1 MIYIKKE
8 QSNFY
13 IEKVYKGK
21 NYKKMMKII
30 EILKEKGYK
39 VIDYDLAFNLNPS
52 VLKYKELFLKLTI
65 DDLLLNDLEKF
76 KKVLSKTDQFFITIS
91 FKENYNFSKLPFG
104 FEMIIN
110 DLCYMFPF
118 CNYIDL
124 KSNDIDIINKL
135 DKDKSKI
142 LNDLE
147 NWALELGERV
157 NIK

>member
-1 MIYIKKE
+1 
-8 QSNFY
+8 
-13 IEKVYKGK
+13 
-21 NYKKMMKII
+21 MMKII

-104 FEMIIN
+104 FEIIIN

-118 CNYIDL
+118 WNYIDL

-135 DKDKSKI
+135 DKDKNKI
-142 LNDLE
+142 LDELE
-147 NWALELGERV
+147 NWALELGERKT
-157 NIK
+157 I

>member
-1 MIYIKKE
+1 MKKE

-13 IEKVYKGK
+13 IEKVCKGK

-30 EILKEKGYK
+30 EVLREKGYK

-52 VLKYKELFLKLTI
+52 VLKYKEFFLKLTK
-65 DDLLLNDLEKF
+65 DDLLVNDLEKF
-76 KKVLSKTDQFFITIS
+76 KKVLSKTDQFFITIG

-104 FEMIIN
+104 FEIIIN

-118 CNYIDL
+118 WNYIDL

-147 NWALELGERV
+147 NWALELGERKT
-157 NIK
+157 IK

>member
-104 FEMIIN
+104 FEIIIN

-118 CNYIDL
+118 WNYIDL

-135 DKDKSKI
+135 DKDKNKI
-142 LNDLE
+142 LDELE
-147 NWALELGERV
+147 NWALELGERKT
-157 NIK
+157 I

>member
-1 MIYIKKE
+1 MKKE

-13 IEKVYKGK
+13 IEKVCKGK

-30 EILKEKGYK
+30 EVLREKGYK

-52 VLKYKELFLKLTI
+52 VLKYKKLFLKLTK
-65 DDLLLNDLEKF
+65 DDLLINDLEKF
-76 KKVLSKTDQFFITIS
+76 KKVLSKTDQFFIAIS

-104 FEMIIN
+104 FEIIIN

-118 CNYIDL
+118 WNYIDL

-142 LNDLE
+142 LDELE
-147 NWALELGERV
+147 NWALELGERKT
-157 NIK
+157 IK